1 MERIKQA
8 LEKARHQQ
16 PTQSPSTAQ
25 SHKAAVK
32 AEINAEAGLVE
43 LNYTQTKLLRLKP
56 GVLEQNR
63 IVALNK
69 ADPVTGVFDVLRT
82 KILQKMEEN
91 GWRTIAITSP
101 VPACGK
107 TMVSVNLAMS
117 IAQQTNKTVM
127 LVDFD
132 LRRPTVAKYLG
143 LDMDKS
149 LNDLLDGN
157 DVELS
162 EVLVN
167 PEIPR
172 FVVLPTAK
180 PFKKPAETITS
191 KKAVNLIK
199 ELRDRYEERIVI
211 FDLPPILAGDDV
223 ISVLPN
229 IDCVLMV
236 IGNGMVSTSELE
248 DSIRHLHGAQ
258 LIGTVLNKAEIKAPQ
273 YYY

>member
-16 PTQSPSTAQ
+16 PAKPSSTAQ
-25 SHKAAVK
+25 FLKATA
-32 AEINAEAGLVE
+32 ATEGTDAGVAE
-43 LNYTQTKLLRLKP
+43 LNYSQTRLVCLNP

-69 ADPVTGVFDVLRT
+69 ADPVTGIFDVLRT
-82 KILQKMEEN
+82 KILQKMDEN
-91 GWRTIAITSP
+91 GWRTIGVTSP

-107 TMVSVNLAMS
+107 TMVSANLAMS
-117 IAQQTNKTVM
+117 IAQQTNKTAM

-143 LDMDKS
+143 IEVDKS

-157 DVELS
+157 NVELPD
-162 EVLVN
+162 VLVN
-167 PEIPR
+167 PEIQR

-180 PFKKPAETITS
+180 PFKKPSETITS
-191 KKAVNLIK
+191 KKAVNLIR